1 MNGTLFAIAGV
12 FLGLF
17 FALGFVLGRRKSAV
31 AVSDTFTNT
40 VFDSTPV
47 PQLFMTSDWV
57 VAQANRAFKSLL
69 GAGDHVPNL
78 SELLHP
84 EDRNAFEATL
94 QQLAS
99 GYGHNARCELRLR
112 HSGGH
117 LLWVEMDVVLQRNA
131 SAATTGYLVAAIDIT
146 ERKHSE
152 LLLRSQEEQLTAIV
166 ERLPVAV
173 RMLSPTDDL
182 LFVNSASEQMFG
194 RSKEQIYADP
204 RCFEQLIHPDDVER
218 ALLVIMRGKIDGNYE
233 LNYRVLRD
241 DGEIHY
247 IREQGTSIFDE
258 RGKRIYQLCSATDI
272 SGEMIAREE
281 LHDLNSQL
289 REANLRLGESVR
301 LDSLTG
307 CLNRA
312 ALLDEAEK
320 ALQLAQR
327 YQRSSALVFFDLN
340 NFKAV
345 NDNFGHHIGDRC
357 LIAFA
362 EQIKTRLRTTDELG
376 RYGGD
381 EFVALLR
388 ETDAEQARKLIATLG
403 PIVLDDGRGSSI
415 ILRFSAGVACSDVAD
430 IQTVDEWLRIADG
443 QMYRQK
449 SAGVPRSS

>member
-1 MNGTLFAIAGV
+1 MNGTLLAIAGV
-12 FLGLF
+12 FSGLLIAF
-17 FALGFVLGRRKSAV
+17 IFVLGRRAGAFS
-31 AVSDTFTNT
+31 VSTAPVDTA
-40 VFDSTPV
+40 FDSAPI
-47 PQLFMTSDWV
+47 PLFCMANDWAITRV
-57 VAQANRAFKSLL
+57 SQEFKSLL
-69 GAGDHVPNL
+69 GAEECAPNL
-78 SELLHP
+78 AEILHP
-84 EDRNAFEATL
+84 EDRSGFETSL

-99 GYGHNARCELRLR
+99 GYGHSTRCELRLR

-117 LLWVEMDVVLQRNA
+117 LLWVEMSVVLQRDA
-131 SAATTGYLVAAIDIT
+131 PMATAGYLAAAIDIT
-146 ERKHSE
+146 ERKHLE
-152 LLLRSQEEQLTAIV
+152 LWHRGQEEQLTAIV

-173 RMLSPTDDL
+173 RMLSPSDDL
-182 LFVNSASEQMFG
+182 IFVNSASEQLFG

-204 RCFEQLIHPDDVER
+204 RCFERLIHPDDVEH
-218 ALLVIMRGKIDGNYE
+218 ALPVMLRGKSEGHYE

-241 DGEIHY
+241 DGDIRY
-247 IREQGTSIFDE
+247 IREQGTGLFDE
-258 RGKRIYQLCSATDI
+258 RGKRLYQLCSATDI
-272 SGEMIAREE
+272 SDEMKVREE
-281 LHDLNSQL
+281 LHDLNSRL
-289 REANLRLGESVR
+289 REANLRLEESVR

-307 CLNRA
+307 CLSRA
-312 ALLDEAEK
+312 ALLDEADK

-362 EQIKTRLRTTDELG
+362 DQIKARLRATDELG

-388 ETDAEQARKLIATLG
+388 ETDVEQARKLISTLA
-403 PIVLDDGRGSSI
+403 PIVLDDGCGNSI

-430 IQTVDEWLRIADG
+430 IQTVDEWLRIADV

-449 SAGVPRSS
+449 SACVPRGA

>member
-1 MNGTLFAIAGV
+1 MNGTLLAIAGV

-17 FALGFVLGRRKSAV
+17 FTLGFVLGRRNGA
-31 AVSDTFTNT
+31 AA
-40 VFDSTPV
+40 TPV
-47 PQLFMTSDWV
+47 TLVDTAFNSAPIPQFCMTGDWQITR
-57 VAQANRAFKSLL
+57 ASHAFKSLL
-69 GAGDHVPNL
+69 GSNEQAPSL
-78 SELLHP
+78 SEIVHP
-84 EDRNAFEATL
+84 EDRSAFESTL
-94 QQLAS
+94 HQLAS
-99 GYGHNARCELRLR
+99 GYGHSARCELRLR
-112 HSGGH
+112 HRNGH
-117 LLWVEMDVVLQRNA
+117 LLWVEMNVVLQRD
-131 SAATTGYLVAAIDIT
+131 AAVAATGYLIAAIDIT
-146 ERKHSE
+146 ERKRSE
-152 LLLRSQEEQLTAIV
+152 LLLRGQEEQLTAIV

-173 RMLSPTDDL
+173 RMLSPSDDL
-182 LFVNSASEQMFG
+182 MFVNSASEQLFG

-204 RCFEQLIHPDDVER
+204 RCFEQLIHPDDIER
-218 ALLVIMRGKIDGNYE
+218 VLLVMMRGKTDGNYE

-241 DGEIHY
+241 DGDIRY
-247 IREQGTSIFDE
+247 IREQGTGVFDE
-258 RGKRIYQLCSATDI
+258 CGKRIYQLCSATDI
-272 SGEMIAREE
+272 SGEMIVREE
-281 LHDLNSQL
+281 LHDLNSRL

-312 ALLDEAEK
+312 ALLDEADK

-327 YQRSSALVFFDLN
+327 YERSSALVFFDLN

-388 ETDAEQARKLIATLG
+388 ETDAEQARKLIATLA

-430 IQTVDEWLRIADG
+430 IQTVDEWLRIADV

-449 SAGVPRSS
+449 SAGGPRGS

>member
-1 MNGTLFAIAGV
+1 MNGTLLAIAGV

-17 FALGFVLGRRKSAV
+17 FAFAFVLGRREGAATAPAKLV
-31 AVSDTFTNT
+31 DTTFDNT
-40 VFDSTPV
+40 PI
-47 PQLFMTSDWV
+47 PQFCMTSDWIITRV
-57 VAQANRAFKSLL
+57 SHAFKSLL
-69 GAGDHVPNL
+69 DEHAPNL
-78 SELLHP
+78 NEILHP
-84 EDRNAFEATL
+84 EDRSAFEASL
-94 QQLAS
+94 QQLAL
-99 GYGHNARCELRLR
+99 GYGHSTRCELRLR
-112 HSGGH
+112 HNSGH
-117 LLWVEMDVVLQRNA
+117 LLWVEMNVVLQRDA
-131 SAATTGYLVAAIDIT
+131 TVAAVGYLIAAIDIT
-146 ERKHSE
+146 ERKRSE
-152 LLLRSQEEQLTAIV
+152 LLHRSQEEQLTAIV

-173 RMLSPTDDL
+173 RMLSPSDDL
-182 LFVNSASEQMFG
+182 MFVNSASEQLFG

-218 ALLVIMRGKIDGNYE
+218 ALPVMMRGKIEGNYE
-233 LNYRVLRD
+233 LNYRVLRE
-241 DGEIHY
+241 DGEIRY
-247 IREQGTSIFDE
+247 IREQGTGLFDE
-258 RGKRIYQLCSATDI
+258 HGKRIYQLCSATDI

-281 LHDLNSQL
+281 LHALNSRL

-301 LDSLTG
+301 MDSLTG

-320 ALQLAQR
+320 ALHLAQR

-357 LIAFA
+357 LVAFA
-362 EQIKTRLRTTDELG
+362 EQIKARLRTTDELG

-388 ETDAEQARKLIATLG
+388 ETDAEQARKLISTLA

-415 ILRFSAGVACSDVAD
+415 ILRFSAGVACSDIAD
-430 IQTVDEWLRIADG
+430 IHTVDEWLRIADV

-449 SAGVPRSS
+449 SACVSRGV